1 MVGRFLLYLA
11 VFTASYAVKAELYV
25 FPAPSPEATSHT
37 LNTEITLYEEQTLS
51 AIEQKNI
58 DLLIKDT
65 YQTLDKSNATSALS
79 EINHVSK
86 VHFRRGCTVPLSGAR
101 IGLIGLKVT

>member
-37 LNTEITLYEEQTLS
+37 LNTEITLYEEQTL
-51 AIEQKNI
+51 A
-58 DLLIKDT
+58 
-65 YQTLDKSNATSALS
+65 
-79 EINHVSK
+79 
-86 VHFRRGCTVPLSGAR
+86 PLSKR
-101 IGLIGLKVT
+101 ILIY